1 MISTTKIEM
10 DVSRNIGKFVPCID
24 VVQDDRYS
32 RNIEITVLSNGSP
45 LSLDGTRA
53 LIRYVKADGTGG
65 NYDTLPDGSSAFTI
79 NGNVLTVALAP
90 QVCTAV
96 GIVKMV
102 VAIISE
108 DAYLHTFPIK
118 IQVHR
123 NPGLE
128 VVSENYLKIIGAV
141 TSVNGVQADENGNI
155 ALEIIDEQAVQYL
168 VDNAVRKINPV
179 LTVNGVEPDENGNV
193 ELEVG
198 GGSGNV
204 YIGPE
209 QPTDGTLYWLDTS
222 GEIVETVEYAVT
234 ANLSHVTSDN
244 NSATVNEGESYAAAL
259 TAEDGYVLADVSIT
273 MGGTDITA
281 TSYANGNI
289 YIASVTGDIVITAAA
304 TEVTTNAYSV
314 TNNLVNVASN
324 NSAVSVQENA
334 SYSATLTAAEG
345 YELDSVTVTMG
356 GVDVTATVY
365 SDGVIT
371 ISSVTGN
378 VVITAIAVTED
389 AGVDLS
395 EENIF
400 RSIDGPRIEFA
411 GDEWTAF
418 MELDVEKLYFYVPQ
432 SDQYGRSYNVVARYT
447 PSWGY
452 HTVANMTAANAA
464 KKENNYITNGW
475 DKLATDGYDVVEID
489 VKAVQN
495 AVRQMYNAGEL
506 DETKSKII
514 IIGAD
519 KILAGGTAYLLYNYG
534 G

>member
-1 MISTTKIEM
+1 MQTIYLDISNKGIIPTINAKQN
-10 DVSRNIGKFVPCID
+10 DVGRTFQVLLFENGIPYNAAENSVSFFLW
-24 VVQDDRYS
+24 YS
-32 RNIEITVLSNGSP
+32 GASG
-45 LSLDGTRA
+45 D
-53 LIRYVKADGTGG
+53 G
-65 NYDTLPDGSSAFTI
+65 NYDTIWTKVGQVTEGRYAFLIDNNSVIVELATQMLTNAGSGQMCLTMKDTDGK
-79 NGNVLTVALAP
+79 TVGLWNIP
-90 QVCTAV
+90 YSVEEV
-96 GIVKMV
+96 
-102 VAIISE
+102 
-108 DAYLHTFPIK
+108 
-118 IQVHR
+118 
-123 NPGLE
+123 PGYP
-128 VVSENYLKIIGAV
+128 SENAKPYYPKFV
-141 TSVNGVQADENGNI
+141 QSVNGVAPDETGNVTVDTM
-155 ALEIIDEQAVQYL
+155 DEQAVQTIVEDKL
-168 VDNAVRKINPV
+168 RDINPV

-244 NSATVNEGESYAAAL
+244 NSATVNEGESY
-259 TAEDGYVLADVSIT
+259 
-273 MGGTDITA
+273 
-281 TSYANGNI
+281 
-289 YIASVTGDIVITAAA
+289 
-304 TEVTTNAYSV
+304 
-314 TNNLVNVASN
+314 
-324 NSAVSVQENA
+324 
-334 SYSATLTAAEG
+334 SATLTANDG
-345 YELDSVTVTMG
+345 YKINSVTVEMG

-432 SDQYGRSYNVVARYT
+432 SDQYGRSYNVAAKYT

-452 HTVANMTAANAA
+452 HTVANMTAADAA

-489 VKAVQN
+489 VKAVQDT
-495 AVRQMYNAGEL
+495 VRQMYNAGEL

-514 IIGAD
+514 IIEAA